1 MTPKETFRSCQRSWH
16 SLASFLAVFGNG
28 RRERAYPC
36 VAPQLLRLS
45 HLLGGN
51 MTNRFLFALVVLSS
65 FLEVTF
71 PAGALPVP
79 VATLAIQSTDATGAF
94 ILVKKGKGH
103 GDREDRFEWRRHGAY
118 RFSHHR
124 GHPHGMRV
132 QRQSRVRQLLRLRR
146 RQPKPARWPK
156 LTRW

>member
-1 MTPKETFRSCQRSWH
+1 MSSEAGFGHCR
-16 SLASFLAVFGNG
+16 ASFLAIVGNG

-124 GHPHGMRV
+124 GHPHGMRGFNGN
-132 QRQSRVRQLLRLRR
+132 QGFGNYSGFGGGNQN
-146 RQPKPARWPK
+146 QPDGQN
-156 LTRW
+156 